1 MSSETIQTLQ
11 WVGDHTGHL
20 TLIDQTLLPTELI
33 TIDCSSVEAVWEAIK
48 VLRVRG
54 APAIGVAAAYGVC
67 VGIQTLDLTFC
78 SPSDFT
84 QRLTEVTEYLASS
97 FNDE

>member
-54 APAIGVAAAYGVC
+54 APGRSRDRAAGRDQWRRREGARG
-67 VGIQTLDLTFC
+67 
-78 SPSDFT
+78 
-84 QRLTEVTEYLASS
+84 
-97 FNDE
+97 DEDD